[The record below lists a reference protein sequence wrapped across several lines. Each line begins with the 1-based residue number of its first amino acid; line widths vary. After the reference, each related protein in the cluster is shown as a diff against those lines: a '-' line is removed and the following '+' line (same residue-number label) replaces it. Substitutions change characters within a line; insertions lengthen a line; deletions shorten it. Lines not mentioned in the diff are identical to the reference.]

1 MNRSLATR
9 APAARWARLC
19 ATGALAMALAACSQ
33 MPTRTGGPAADAPAG
48 LAFYTPPQ
56 PLPAGQHGDVI
67 WARALQGDAAMPS
80 AARNWLVL
88 YRSTNIA
95 GEPVAVSGTVAVPA
109 GTPPAGGWPVI
120 SWTHG
125 TTGIADVCAPSRNGP
140 DYPDKDYVDG
150 INQVLDQWVKKGYAV
165 LKTDYEGLGTPG
177 VHPYL
182 NGYSEARG
190 ATDIVRA
197 ARQLDPSL
205 SRNWLVM
212 GHSQGG
218 QAAVYTA
225 DLGPVYAQDL
235 QLKGAV
241 AISAPS
247 HLAEAVMHGLKDT
260 TGQANAFFPL
270 IMVGMAADAPGIKL
284 DALLTPK
291 GRDAIRVVDQA
302 CIAAFRAPGGWSTF
316 KNDQLINFKADFKPL
331 TEALNSLAA
340 TQNLRPSVPLL
351 VLQADNDRIVVKPL
365 VDLMVRRF
373 ENLGVDVKYIHYG
386 DIPDRPSPANHRAT
400 VPHSLKDAMAWV
412 GRRFAATP

>member
-1 MNRSLATR
+1 MNRLLATR
-9 APAARWARLC
+9 APSAHWARLC
-19 ATGALAMALAACSQ
+19 ATGALAMALAACGQ
-33 MPTRTGGPAADAPAG
+33 IPTHGGSAATEGPAG

-95 GEPVAVSGTVAVPA
+95 GQPVAVSGTIAIPA
-109 GTPPAGGWPVI
+109 GTPPKGGWPVI

-140 DYPDKDYVDG
+140 HYPDKDYVDG
-150 INQVLDQWVKKGYAV
+150 INQVLDQWVKAGYAV

-197 ARQLDPSL
+197 AHQLAPSL

-218 QAAVYTA
+218 QASVYTA
-225 DLGPVYAQDL
+225 ELGPVYAQE
-235 QLKGAV
+235 LKLIGAV
-241 AISAPS
+241 AISTATS
-247 HLAEAVMHGLKDT
+247 LSEAVSFSLKDT
-260 TGQANAFFPL
+260 HAQANAFLPL

-284 DALLTPK
+284 DSLLTPK
-291 GRDAIRVVDQA
+291 GREAIRVVNED
-302 CIAAFRAPGGWSTF
+302 CIAGLRAPGGWSTF

-331 TEALNSLAA
+331 TDALTSLAA
-340 TQNLRPSVPLL
+340 TQNLRPAVPLL
-351 VLQADNDRIVVKPL
+351 VLQANNDHVTVKPL
-365 VDLMVRRF
+365 TDLMVQRF
-373 ENLGVDVKYIHYG
+373 MNLGVDVKYIPYA
-386 DIPDRPSPANHRAT
+386 DIPDAPGTATHRTT
-400 VPHSLKDAMAWV
+400 VPRSLKDAMAWV
-412 GRRFAATP
+412 GQRFAAAH